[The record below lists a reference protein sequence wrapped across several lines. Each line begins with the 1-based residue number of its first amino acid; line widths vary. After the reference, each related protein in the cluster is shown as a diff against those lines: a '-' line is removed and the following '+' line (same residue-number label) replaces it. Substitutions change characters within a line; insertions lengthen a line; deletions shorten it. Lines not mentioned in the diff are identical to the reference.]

1 MLNVFYSLI
10 NTRSYNFPVIAS
22 LYIFYSMFIAVVL
35 IDCVDSCNQ
44 SFD

>member
-10 NTRSYNFPVIAS
+10 NTRTFNFPVIAS
-22 LYIFYSMFIAVVL
+22 LYIFYFMFIAVVF
-35 IDCVDSCNQ
+35 IGCVDSCNQ